1 MFRAGVRLGWLWLW
15 IVRRRMTLSWNRILS
30 GILAAVYVIVALVA
44 GGGEEGFKVLLCLLL
59 PLACIWFGDAM
70 GGFTGPAGTIGITA
84 ASPGMILCI
93 LGWVILL
100 LPVVFV
106 IF

>member
-1 MFRAGVRLGWLWLW
+1 
-15 IVRRRMTLSWNRILS
+15 MTLSWNRVLS
-30 GILAAVYVIVALVA
+30 VILAAIYVVVAFVTS
-44 GGGEEGFKVLLCLLL
+44 GGEDGFRVLLAVLL

-84 ASPGMILCI
+84 ASPGLIVCI

-100 LPVVFV
+100 LPIVFMVV
-106 IF
+106 